1 MHDVPSIGND
11 RRNVSLRGKQFLIS
25 NKFYFVTSFSR
36 SRYILAFISYQ
47 TNFRLRRVSS
57 NFNIPFYLTVVSH
70 FEQCYSTVG
79 RTRSFSLLL
88 DSFKRDRKQMY
99 IYIYIYR
106 GGGAARWACSYNAV
120 TSVNRAPQLES
131 NDGFHSLPSRQRLVK
146 LNEIAIWKL
155 IAGCSDVSSRIAN
168 LHRLHDSSPFFPV
181 GEPTPPRNLA
191 AGIRSKSESLI
202 FMVPRLGRMGIL
214 ARFVA
219 ARLSHSYILS

>member
-1 MHDVPSIGND
+1 MNDRVRSKRKTIFKIIIRDFMHDVPSIGND
-11 RRNVSLRGKQFLIS
+11 RRNVFLRGKQFLIS

-99 IYIYIYR
+99 IYIYIE
-106 GGGAARWACSYNAV
+106 GVEQLDELARI
-120 TSVNRAPQLES
+120 TQLRALIGLRSWSPTTDS
-131 NDGFHSLPSRQRLVK
+131 IRFHLG
-146 LNEIAIWKL
+146 N
-155 IAGCSDVSSRIAN
+155 
-168 LHRLHDSSPFFPV
+168 DSS
-181 GEPTPPRNLA
+181 N
-191 AGIRSKSESLI
+191 
-202 FMVPRLGRMGIL
+202 
-214 ARFVA
+214 
-219 ARLSHSYILS
+219 

>member
-1 MHDVPSIGND
+1 MNDRVRSKRKTIFKIIIRDFMHDVPSIGND

-88 DSFKRDRKQMY
+88 DSFKWDRKQMY
-99 IYIYIYR
+99 IYI
-106 GGGAARWACSYNAV
+106 
-120 TSVNRAPQLES
+120 
-131 NDGFHSLPSRQRLVK
+131 
-146 LNEIAIWKL
+146 
-155 IAGCSDVSSRIAN
+155 
-168 LHRLHDSSPFFPV
+168 
-181 GEPTPPRNLA
+181 
-191 AGIRSKSESLI
+191 
-202 FMVPRLGRMGIL
+202 
-214 ARFVA
+214 
-219 ARLSHSYILS
+219 